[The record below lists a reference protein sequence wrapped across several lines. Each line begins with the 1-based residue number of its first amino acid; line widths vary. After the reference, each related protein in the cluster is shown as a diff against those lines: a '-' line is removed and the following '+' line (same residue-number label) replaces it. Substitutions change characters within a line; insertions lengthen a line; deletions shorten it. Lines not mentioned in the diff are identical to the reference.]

1 MKKIFDRW
9 KIYENKNS
17 RKLIINHRPVYVEV
31 ADDMESQTQGL
42 QHRHSMEADAG
53 MLFVYDEPKKMS
65 FWMKDT
71 YIPLS
76 IAFIDSNGK
85 IVDIQYMEK
94 PLDDKRSFVS
104 KQPCLYALEVN
115 HGWFAKNHIRVGN
128 YVRNLP

>member
-1 MKKIFDRW
+1 MKSTLEKWRLFEQR
-9 KIYENKNS
+9 NS
-17 RKLIINHRPVYVEV
+17 KKLIINKVPIYVEI
-31 ADDMESQTQGL
+31 ADDAESQSQGL
-42 QHRHSMEADAG
+42 QHRHSMDANAG
-53 MLFVYDEPKKMS
+53 MLFVYDKPKRMS

-76 IAFIDSNGK
+76 IAFIDSDGK

-115 HGWFAKNHIRVGN
+115 HGWFAKNHIRGGN